1 MCQWLFDKVC
11 RGVCGGGWTVSH
23 GSWPLLSC
31 HSVPRTLHSHLET
44 PEAEQTLEE
53 ETWGHHL
60 QAFLVWAG
68 KKHTWRLNPPL
79 TPTGGHWAG
88 PGRPG
93 PGVESQ
99 SRSTKHVS
107 AFELSSRTWDG
118 SEARDL
124 PQVGHRWASERSR
137 NKQEEHQN
145 LWGLRTW
152 VRTGSEQTPNWVD
165 WKFLRRWLS
174 CLTLR
179 LSSPLWASHCL
190 DDGPVG
196 AEGVVG
202 STFLSST
209 FWRALFTETAD

>member
-1 MCQWLFDKVC
+1 M
-11 RGVCGGGWTVSH
+11 GGWTVSH
-23 GSWPLLSC
+23 GSRPLLSC

-60 QAFLVWAG
+60 QAFLVLAG

-99 SRSTKHVS
+99 SRSKKHVS
-107 AFELSSRTWDG
+107 AFELSSRNLGREWNPWPWSGESSLSLGKIQKQTG
-118 SEARDL
+118 RASKSLRIKDL
-124 PQVGHRWASERSR
+124 G
-137 NKQEEHQN
+137 
-145 LWGLRTW
+145 
-152 VRTGSEQTPNWVD
+152 TGSEQTPNWVD
-165 WKFLRRWLS
+165 WKFLRRRLN
-174 CLTLR
+174 CLTFLTFH
-179 LSSPLWASHCL
+179 LSSPLQASHCL